1 MPELPEVETVVAF
14 LSPALQDKFIRT
26 IDLPNGYSKVI
37 ENGNLS
43 SIINAVKGR
52 KIVRLSRRG
61 KYIVFELSQG
71 FLVFHL
77 RMTGKL
83 LLHSLQKKFDK
94 ELSFHIVLKTI
105 RIYIFTI
112 PVNLAEFILAEH
124 WNGWKK
130 NLGLNLFQKSL
141 I

>member
-14 LSPALQDKFIRT
+14 LSPALQDKFIRS

-43 SIINAVKGR
+43 SVINAVKGR

-61 KYIVFELSQG
+61 KYIVFELGQG

-77 RMTGKL
+77 RMTG
-83 LLHSLQKKFDK
+83 
-94 ELSFHIVLKTI
+94 
-105 RIYIFTI
+105 
-112 PVNLAEFILAEH
+112 
-124 WNGWKK
+124 
-130 NLGLNLFQKSL
+130 
-141 I
+141 